1 MSAFTEKSKSKKP
14 VEERYTKY
22 NKEQKQKQKDEL
34 SKRRGLLSNVYN
46 STFGAVGKYFTP
58 RKYEKEELII
68 TDNDGSTL
76 FGKIENISPKI
87 SGIKWEIPDKS
98 YGSSNFDS
106 GFLIKCD
113 KATGIHTF
121 TFLQTEHHEK
131 QTLDT
136 IKAIEQF
143 KMFEI
148 VQLLSGFN
156 VELPEYCIVYQNMTI
171 NKANQFNIDR
181 KGNTIPKYHI
191 DGQVTFFLKDDS
203 ILRTI
208 IQSKPPP
215 HLFLRYIGG
224 PWTSTTIKAIYPNM
238 PDKQFK
244 SGYRYIVND
253 NDVLY
258 LKNNKVHHSTPY
270 IQYDELVNRDIG
282 NELSDKIK
290 ITPRV
295 IERTLIDELSKK
307 QYETLLTAVT
317 ISNQY
322 ELSKELFDSYR
333 RESAKTQYNINEYS
347 QNASIRAQYES
358 GGSKSKK
365 LKKRRVFTRKQHS
378 KI

>member
-1 MSAFTEKSKSKKP
+1 
-14 VEERYTKY
+14 
-22 NKEQKQKQKDEL
+22 
-34 SKRRGLLSNVYN
+34 
-46 STFGAVGKYFTP
+46 
-58 RKYEKEELII
+58 
-68 TDNDGSTL
+68 
-76 FGKIENISPKI
+76 
-87 SGIKWEIPDKS
+87 
-98 YGSSNFDS
+98 
-106 GFLIKCD
+106 
-113 KATGIHTF
+113 
-121 TFLQTEHHEK
+121 
-131 QTLDT
+131 
-136 IKAIEQF
+136 
-143 KMFEI
+143 
-148 VQLLSGFN
+148 
-156 VELPEYCIVYQNMTI
+156 
-171 NKANQFNIDR
+171 
-181 KGNTIPKYHI
+181 
-191 DGQVTFFLKDDS
+191 
-203 ILRTI
+203 
-208 IQSKPPP
+208 
-215 HLFLRYIGG
+215 
-224 PWTSTTIKAIYPNM
+224 M